1 MKLLLDR
8 ILHLQNWTP
17 PLRVISSSLL
27 SETAPYATPMEV
39 SQFIHNHQISLFM
52 LYLKEYEL
60 CIDTLI
66 LLCYQ
71 RCTLELQQMHDLFS
85 QLIRY
90 PLLQHHRFNTLI
102 STCRVTE
109 LVEID
114 RHISIISFKAIMLFS
129 ECCQFCLFFQ
139 TNDID
144 LSSSPQSKPS
154 LLQLSQHP
162 LLQHPSSSSSS
173 SSNTHKDSVG
183 SSTDATTCIDNIA
196 TLLLKAALDKQP
208 QQTHLLETKHHHH
221 HHHQKYHQQQ
231 KDNHDAFVLVL
242 LFTWYAFI
250 ISFESVGNKE
260 LQGMMQ
266 IVAYFKNDN
275 SNKLDDVVHY
285 LLQFSRSGK

>member
-1 MKLLLDR
+1 
-8 ILHLQNWTP
+8 
-17 PLRVISSSLL
+17 
-27 SETAPYATPMEV
+27 
-39 SQFIHNHQISLFM
+39 
-52 LYLKEYEL
+52 
-60 CIDTLI
+60 LI

-71 RCTLELQQMHDLFS
+71 RCTLELQQMHNLFS
-85 QLIRY
+85 QFIRY

-102 STCRVTE
+102 STCRATE

-114 RHISIISFKAIMLFS
+114 HHISIILFKAIMLFS
-129 ECCQFCLFFQ
+129 ECCQFCLCFQ
-139 TNDID
+139 TNNDID

-162 LLQHPSSSSSS
+162 LLQHPSNINSNSNSNSSSSSSS
-173 SSNTHKDSVG
+173 SSNSHKDSVD
-183 SSTDATTCIDNIA
+183 SSTDAMTCIDNIA
-196 TLLLKAALDKQP
+196 TLLLKAALDKQT

-221 HHHQKYHQQQ
+221 HHHHQTYHHQQ

-250 ISFESVGNKE
+250 ISFESVNNKE
-260 LQGMMQ
+260 LQGIMQ

-275 SNKLDDVVHY
+275 SNKLDDVVHH